1 MDNHAG
7 AAAVRAAVERIQ
19 AERKDWQGV
28 GLMAIEHLES
38 GACGVVLVPSDAP
51 APNWSQELLSSIGPW
66 ERHEDLTL
74 VTWLQRW
81 HNDLSSRPDER
92 WTEWTNL
99 LRRHCPTALVES
111 LPRASRQLA
120 VGRGFG
126 VHALPPAAADDL
138 LGRLVAWALPWTVMT
153 LKTGERSCCHLNG
166 PPVLTRLWTFEAVMG
181 AGGRDRK
188 ARLDAGGLH
197 QWGLLAAWPSAT
209 DVVVAFLLAQADAM
223 PRPAQATFPAEDRA
237 AATPATGEAAAKEE
251 RPGDGPKLEQYRP
264 AKDFARAGAMKVDP
278 DTLREWERKK
288 LVRTKDN
295 GADGTARRVRYLTS
309 DVVAQRR
316 PTPSA
321 LKEWLDGLPT

>member
-1 MDNHAG
+1 M
-7 AAAVRAAVERIQ
+7 
-19 AERKDWQGV
+19 
-28 GLMAIEHLES
+28 
-38 GACGVVLVPSDAP
+38 
-51 APNWSQELLSSIGPW
+51 
-66 ERHEDLTL
+66 
-74 VTWLQRW
+74 
-81 HNDLSSRPDER
+81 SSRPDER